1 MTKKKMGRP
10 PAQWVYELT
19 KLDESKEKFLDYH
32 DLSEMFGLTIRSV
45 HGFCTKAGAQ
55 GEYYKHENNVIR
67 KRFSVHELKLVAK
80 KYLKNAS

>member
-1 MTKKKMGRP
+1 MTKKKIGRP
-10 PAQWVYELT
+10 PAQWVYQLA
-19 KLDESKEKFLDYH
+19 KLDGSKDKYLDYH

-45 HGFCTKAGAQ
+45 HGFCTKAGAK

-67 KRFSVHELKLVAK
+67 KRFSAHELKQVAE